1 MNNEL
6 EVLEEKINYKFKDI
20 KKLRIALTHKSYA
33 YEYTTEAMTEY
44 NERIE
49 FLGDAILEHV
59 ISDYL
64 YNNEN
69 KYSEGEMSKLRA
81 SIVCETS
88 LSIAMK
94 NIGAHNFIRL
104 GKGEIKTD
112 GKHKD
117 AIIAD
122 AFEAIVGAVYLDSGY
137 EEAKKV
143 IFRLLNR
150 QIEQILSGKII
161 NSDYKT
167 ALQEELQKNGTV
179 KIEYNLIKETG
190 PEHDKSFFMEVLLNG
205 KKIGEGY
212 GKNKKQA
219 EQSAAKDALNKKGWN

>member
-1 MNNEL
+1 MQTAANLTPLAAAFLYIPNPL
-6 EVLEEKINYKFKDI
+6 HLLSPPTLLFITQRFILQKPI
-20 KKLRIALTHKSYA
+20 KTTA
-33 YEYTTEAMTEY
+33 YEPPKACY
-44 NERIE
+44 N
-49 FLGDAILEHV
+49 
-59 ISDYL
+59 YL

-94 NIGAHNFIRL
+94 NIGAHDFIRL

-122 AFEAIVGAVYLDSGY
+122 AFEAIVGAVYLDGGY

-167 ALQEELQKNGTV
+167 VLQEELQKNGTV